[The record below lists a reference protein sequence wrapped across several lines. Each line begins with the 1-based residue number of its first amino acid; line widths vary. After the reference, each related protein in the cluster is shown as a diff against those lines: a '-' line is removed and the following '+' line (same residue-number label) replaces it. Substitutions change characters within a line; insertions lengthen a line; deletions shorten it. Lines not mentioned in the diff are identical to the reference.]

1 MSFCVL
7 SGDWGREMV
16 FLTSRYIKAVLIAA
30 ALFAAAPPV
39 FAQGRKPAARQ
50 QQIPIDE
57 VNPQVAF
64 ARFEGAWKRAD
75 AEMISR
81 MTGSNKVFV
90 QMKGVADS
98 GEFYSRSQIF
108 FMLKNLFRENQQIKF
123 EFVKYHNLDSAD
135 RKVYAIAY
143 RNYKNIRS
151 EKVFQDKVYVTLCR
165 EGKEWVLA
173 EIKTTR

>member
-1 MSFCVL
+1 MVL
-7 SGDWGREMV
+7 
-16 FLTSRYIKAVLIAA
+16 LTHRYMKAILIFA
-30 ALFAAAPPV
+30 ALSTAALPV
-39 FAQGRKPAARQ
+39 LGQGRKPAARQ
-50 QQIPIDE
+50 DRIPIDE
-57 VNPQVAF
+57 VNPLVAF

-75 AEMISR
+75 AETISR
-81 MTGSNKVFV
+81 MTGTNKVFV
-90 QMKGVADS
+90 QMKGVAES

-108 FMLKNLFRENQQIKF
+108 FMLKNLFKDNVQLKF

-151 EKVFQDKVYVTLCR
+151 EKVFQDKVYVTFCR
-165 EGKEWVLA
+165 EGREWVLA